1 MRSRIVAGAV
11 VMLLAG
17 ALVSPARAITNG
29 QVDDGRHPFVGAL
42 LHDLSDGSGVYP
54 TCTGTLISQTVFLTA
69 AHCHFADRV
78 SVSFDEKIVPGTKGL
93 WGSMYSHPKYVSA
106 TEYDIAVV
114 VLDKPVRNIT
124 PARLAPLGFLDSQTL
139 TSSTKFTSVGYG
151 GQEPTNEPG
160 PGGPVIAFED
170 VREYSVGS
178 FKGIT
183 QGALHIWQKA
193 SRGDGGTCYGDS
205 GGPQFWG
212 AGSTETNVVVSATVT
227 GDGLCKS
234 TNVTARM
241 DTQAAHSFL
250 DSYL

>member
-1 MRSRIVAGAV
+1 MRRTLSLIALFVLV
-11 VMLLAG
+11 G

-29 QVDDGRHPFVGAL
+29 QVDNGRHPFVGAL
-42 LHDLSDGSGVYP
+42 LRNLSDGSGVYP
-54 TCTGTLISQTVFLTA
+54 TCTGTLISETVFLTA

-78 SVSFDEKIVPGTKGL
+78 SVSFDEEIVPKTRGL
-93 WGSMYSHPKYVSA
+93 WGTMYSHPNYVSA
-106 TEYDIAVV
+106 TESDIAVV
-114 VLDKPVRNIT
+114 VLDKPVHSIT
-124 PARLAPLGFLDSQTL
+124 PAQLAPVGFLDSQTL
-139 TSSTKFTSVGYG
+139 APSTKFTAVGYG
-151 GQEPTNEPG
+151 GQEPTNEQG

-170 VREYSVGS
+170 VREYAVGS

-205 GGPQFWG
+205 GGPNFWG
-212 AGSTETNVVVSATVT
+212 AGSSETNIVVSTTVT

-241 DTQAAHSFL
+241 DTQTAHAFL
-250 DSYL
+250 DQYL

>member
-1 MRSRIVAGAV
+1 MRFRIVLGMV
-11 VMLLAG
+11 SLLLAG
-17 ALVSPARAITNG
+17 ALVSPAGAITNG
-29 QVDDGRHPFVGAL
+29 QVDNRRHPFVGAL
-42 LHDLSDGSGVYP
+42 LADLSDGSGVYP
-54 TCTGTLISQTVFLTA
+54 TCTGTLISPTVFLTA

-78 SVSFDEKIVPGTKGL
+78 SVSFDEKIVPNTRGL
-93 WGSMYSHPKYVSA
+93 WGSMYSHPNYVSA
-106 TEYDIAVV
+106 TENDIAVV
-114 VLDKPVRNIT
+114 VLDKPVHIT

-139 TSSTKFTSVGYG
+139 TPSTKFTSVGYG

-160 PGGPVIAFED
+160 PGGPVITFED

-212 AGSTETNVVVSATVT
+212 SGSTETNIVVSTTVT

-241 DTQAAHSFL
+241 DTQAAHNFL
-250 DSYL
+250 DQYL